1 MEHPVVLHPAQ
12 VNPQVERRFKSVFPI
27 SDVNNWGDAGDLTEK
42 DDISAEDQ
50 GRDSPMFYNY
60 SLIRF

>member
-50 GRDSPMFYNY
+50 GRDSTMF
-60 SLIRF
+60 